1 MSTPVSATI
10 RMYRLRELGDCFLLA
25 FATDKERSHVLID
38 CGSFR
43 NSAKSIARMR
53 QVTEDIRD
61 TLGAAKLDVI
71 VGTHQHNDHVS
82 GFVHCEDT
90 FRDEMQIDQVWL
102 SWLDDPQNK
111 QAQRIGAD
119 FNNIVKSL
127 QATHAKLRQSTGSRK
142 ALEPVRRLGEILG
155 FHAARTDKEPPEV
168 PRRGIEIL
176 KSLGAKKPAY
186 LSPGR
191 ILDLPGLPA
200 DCVRVHVLGPP
211 KNEDDLFDKD
221 PAADQSYDHKLRL
234 VGAAATRLRSAV
246 EAQGDSEPSEE
257 LFFPFS
263 EKYKIRE
270 SSRPVGDLRTVMRA
284 YRARKAAWR
293 TIDDDWLQQTESLAL
308 FMDTFT
314 NNSSLVLAFELVKSG
329 KVLLFAAD
337 AQTGN
342 WVSWANVKWKRDDVT
357 TDDLL
362 KRTVFYK
369 VGHHGSHNATLVE
382 AFEKMDNLDL
392 VALIPVDKQDPN
404 IKKEKG
410 GWKMPASNLFKRLKQ
425 QTSNRVLQMDNDNPP
440 SCNLKK
446 DPARR
451 SWKKVGITPKVTPMY
466 VELTIE

>member
-1 MSTPVSATI
+1 MSVPVAATI
-10 RMYRLRELGDCFLLA
+10 RMYRLRELGDCFLLS
-25 FATDKERSHVLID
+25 FATKDDTAHVLVD

-43 NSAKSIARMR
+43 NGGKSIARMQ
-53 QVTEDIRD
+53 QVTDDIRD
-61 TLGAAKLDVI
+61 TLDGAKLDVV

-90 FRDEMQIDQVWL
+90 FRDEMDIGQVWL

-111 QAQRIGAD
+111 QAQRIGTD

-127 QATHAKLRQSTGSRK
+127 QATHAKLRRASGGRNE
-142 ALEPVRRLGEILG
+142 LEPVRRLGEILG
-155 FHAARTDKEPPEV
+155 FHAARTDAEPPEV

-176 KSLGAKKPAY
+176 KSLGSKKPMY

-211 KNEDDLFDKD
+211 KDEEQLFDKD
-221 PAADQSYDHKLRL
+221 PSAGQSYDHKLRL
-234 VGAAATRLRSAV
+234 AGAAAARLRSAV
-246 EAQGDSEPSEE
+246 DAQDGARPREE

-263 EKYKIRE
+263 ETYKVRE
-270 SSRPVGDLRTVMRA
+270 SRRSRGDLRRVMKS
-284 YRARKAAWR
+284 YRARDAAWR
-293 TIDDDWLQQTESLAL
+293 TIDNDWLRQAESLAL
-308 FMDTFT
+308 FLDTFT
-314 NNSSLVLAFELVKSG
+314 NNSSLVLAFELVQSR

-342 WVSWANVKWKRDDVT
+342 WVSWADVKWEREDVS

-369 VGHHGSHNATLVE
+369 VGHHGSHNATLVA
-382 AFEKMDNLDL
+382 AFEKMDNPEL

-410 GWKMPASNLFKRLKQ
+410 GWKMPAFNLLKQ
-425 QTSNRVLQMDNDNPP
+425 LKQRTSNRVLQMDNDNPP
-440 SCNLKK
+440 SCNPKK
-446 DPARR
+446 DPARLA
-451 SWKKVGITPKVTPMY
+451 WKKVGITPKITPMY
-466 VELTIE
+466 VELTID